1 VAIDNGAII
10 DKDSKYGIDIN
21 VRKTSRL
28 VHDIIEK
35 SKENLIIVGHLAPYV
50 VEKEKVDLVCV
61 LRRSPYE
68 IIKTFEQR
76 KYTPEKIRENTA
88 GEILGITLYDSIK
101 HFGKNKVSEFD
112 TTANTPEQT
121 ADQIMST
128 LDYRLGRNLG
138 IVDWLSLVAERGDLY
153 RFLEYS

>member
-1 VAIDNGAII
+1 
-10 DKDSKYGIDIN
+10 
-21 VRKTSRL
+21 
-28 VHDIIEK
+28 
-35 SKENLIIVGHLAPYV
+35 LIIVGHLAPYV

-76 KYTPEKIRENTA
+76 KYSPEKIRENTA

-112 TTANTPEQT
+112 ATGNTPEQT

-128 LDYRLGRNLG
+128 LDNRLGRNSG
-138 IVDWLSLVAERGDLY
+138 IVDWLGLVAERGDLD